1 MGLNKSMHNF
11 NKPFIVNQSFSN
23 IKDAV
28 SHSIIS
34 GDGVY
39 SKKCNDFFNK
49 NYYFKNN
56 FLTPSCTAALEM
68 IALLIDI
75 EPGDEIIM
83 PTFTFVS
90 CANAFVL
97 RGAKIRFVD
106 SNSNEP
112 NIDVSKINALVN
124 KNTKAILVVHYAGL
138 PCDMDA
144 LEKIKKKHSL
154 VLIEDCAHAIDSY
167 YKNKPLGS
175 FGDFST
181 FSFHDT
187 KNITCGEGGLLVV
200 NNKKYV
206 KRAEIIREKGT
217 NRSSFFRGEVKKYS
231 WIDVGSSYLISDI
244 TAAYLYGQ
252 LVNLD
257 IIQLKRIKIFNRYA
271 TNLNKHTEY
280 FKIPN
285 NQPGKKYNGHMFY
298 IILKTNKERNFLID
312 YLSKKKIQAVSHY
325 VPLHS
330 SKFYHRKHG
339 RRLCANADL
348 FSSRLLRLPLH
359 PYLKM
364 SDIDYI
370 CKIILKFFKI
380 SEA

>member
-1 MGLNKSMHNF
+1 MHNF
-11 NKPFIVNQSFSN
+11 NKPFIVNKSFSN
-23 IKDAV
+23 ITETVKKFN
-28 SHSIIS
+28 IS
-34 GDGVY
+34 GDGY
-39 SKKCNDFFNK
+39 FTKKCHTFFKDKYKFANT
-49 NYYFKNN
+49 
-56 FLTPSCTAALEM
+56 FLTPSCTSALEM
-68 IALLIDI
+68 IALLMNI

-97 RGAKIRFVD
+97 RGARIRFVD
-106 SNSNEP
+106 SNSKEP

-124 KNTKAILVVHYAGL
+124 KKTKAILVVHYAGI
-138 PCDMDA
+138 PCDMDV
-144 LEKIKKKHSL
+144 LVKLIKKHSL
-154 VLIEDCAHAIDSY
+154 ILIEDCAHSIDSY

-200 NNKKYV
+200 NNKKYI

-231 WIDVGSSYLISDI
+231 WIDVVSSYLPSDI

-257 IIQLKRIKIFNRYA
+257 IIQSKRIKIFNRYV
-271 TNLNKHTEY
+271 TNLNKHTRY

-298 IILKTNKERNFLID
+298 IILKTKKERSSLID
-312 YLSKKKIQAVSHY
+312 YLSKNKIQAVSHY

-330 SKFYHRKHG
+330 SKFYEQKHDG
-339 RRLCANADL
+339 RLCTNADL

-364 SDIDYI
+364 NDIDYI
-370 CKIILKFFKI
+370 CKNILNFFKI
-380 SEA
+380 

>member
-1 MGLNKSMHNF
+1 MHNF
-11 NKPFIVNQSFSN
+11 NKPFIVNKSFSN
-23 IKDAV
+23 IKETV
-28 SHSIIS
+28 KKFNIS
-34 GDGVY
+34 GDGY
-39 SKKCNDFFNK
+39 FTKKCHTFFK
-49 NYYFKNN
+49 DKYKFTNN
-56 FLTPSCTAALEM
+56 FLTPSCTSALEM
-68 IALLIDI
+68 IALLLNI

-97 RGAKIRFVD
+97 RGARIRFVD
-106 SNSNEP
+106 SNSNDP

-124 KNTKAILVVHYAGL
+124 NKTKAILVVHYAGI

-154 VLIEDCAHAIDSY
+154 FLIEDCAHAIDVY

-206 KRAEIIREKGT
+206 KRAEIIREKGK
-217 NRSSFFRGEVKKYS
+217 NRSAFFRREVKKYS
-231 WIDVGSSYLISDI
+231 WIDVGSSYLTSDI

-257 IIQLKRIKIFNRYA
+257 IIQSKRIKIFNRYV
-271 TNLNKHTEY
+271 TNLNNHNEF

-298 IILKTNKERNFLID
+298 IILRTNKERSALID
-312 YLSKKKIQAVSHY
+312 YLSKNKVQAVSHY
-325 VPLHS
+325 IPLHS
-330 SKFYHRKHG
+330 SKFYQRKHDG
-339 RRLCANADL
+339 RLCTNADL
-348 FSSRLLRLPLH
+348 FSNCLLRLPLH

-364 SDIDYI
+364 NDIDYI
-370 CKIILKFFKI
+370 CKNILNFFTI
-380 SEA
+380 